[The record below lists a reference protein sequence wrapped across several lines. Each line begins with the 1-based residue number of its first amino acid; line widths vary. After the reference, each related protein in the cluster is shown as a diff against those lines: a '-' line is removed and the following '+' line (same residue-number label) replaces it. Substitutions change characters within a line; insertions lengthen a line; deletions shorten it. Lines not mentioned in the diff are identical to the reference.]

1 MITLRKK
8 LEQQKAHGA
17 NQAEPQQEVRDRASI
32 RDRLLVKEV
41 QEMEANLP
49 KNCRV
54 SFEDHNKLHKFT
66 LTVCPDESYWHGGKY
81 KFHIDVP
88 EDYNNAPPKVRCST
102 RIWHPNINEDG
113 EVCLS
118 LLRQSSIDAL
128 GWAPT
133 RKLKDVIWGLSSL
146 FSDLLNFEDPLNVE
160 AAEHYER
167 DKDAFIAKVKDYVQR
182 YAKR

>member
-1 MITLRKK
+1 MLTLKKKIEQRKGK
-8 LEQQKAHGA
+8 KDGHGDGRIS
-17 NQAEPQQEVRDRASI
+17 VRDK
-32 RDRLLVKEV
+32 LLVREV
-41 QEMEANLP
+41 QDMEQNLP
-49 KNCRV
+49 KSCRV
-54 SFEDHNKLHKFT
+54 HFDDANVLHLFT
-66 LTVCPDESYWHGGKY
+66 LTITPDEGYWAGGRF
-81 KFHIDVP
+81 KFLITIP
-88 EDYNNAPPKVRCST
+88 EDYNIVPPKVRCAT

-118 LLRQSSIDAL
+118 LLRQNSLDGL

-133 RKLKDVIWGLSSL
+133 RTLTDLIWGLNSL

-167 DKDAFIAKVKDYVQR
+167 DKDAFIGKVKDYVNL